1 MNRHP
6 VISFLLK
13 TFSISFSPFSFFF
26 FIGYFCVVCSR
37 TSWGLRVNEMP
48 AEREKEVQ
56 VPFTIRISR
65 KKTKQNKNHLGRPPP
80 PIGDAALPIS
90 LIGLLL
96 RNNKNKPCFAFIG
109 FINCC
114 EQPPPSFEKKIL
126 FLFFDLFIYRSFFK
140 NENSW
145 LHLFLFFHRLE
156 GIEAEA

>member
-1 MNRHP
+1 MLCVHGLHGVYVLTRCP
-6 VISFLLK
+6 QRERKRFRFPLPSEFLVK
-13 TFSISFSPFSFFF
+13 
-26 FIGYFCVVCSR
+26 
-37 TSWGLRVNEMP
+37 
-48 AEREKEVQ
+48 
-56 VPFTIRISR
+56 
-65 KKTKQNKNHLGRPPP
+65 KQNKTKITWAAPPP
-80 PIGDAALPIS
+80 SAMQPYL

-126 FLFFDLFIYRSFFK
+126 FLFFDLFIYRSFLK